1 MDNPAS
7 HLSIRKNTLKIGDS
21 VISPYGI
28 SNISN
33 ITLTE
38 KSGNKYGLEV
48 DEVYINLL
56 DRTVVDLDDGHWVYG
71 KQLDWIPY

>member
-1 MDNPAS
+1 MNNPAT

-21 VISPYGI
+21 VISPYGA
-28 SNISN
+28 SNITN

-38 KSGNKYGLEV
+38 KAGNKYGLDVNEV
-48 DEVYINLL
+48 FVNLL